1 MTSTKKIPTILCASP
16 WPPIEIP
23 TTFLSEKNCELLTQK
38 SSDAGSIV
46 RKPPNESVYL
56 VVQFYQVRVPGTAMF
71 WCWLSVWREC
81 RPPDTD
87 PQFARWSADHRLRST
102 DVRDDLH
109 LSLSLSLSLSLY
121 ISLSTS
127 LSLSLSHSISLS
139 LSLSISLSCLLLSL
153 YSNQINATTTY
164 FGISYGL
171 RFLVLLAWLNM

>member
-109 LSLSLSLSLSLY
+109 LSLSLSLSLSF
-121 ISLSTS
+121 SRSSRPDWCDLSNKS
-127 LSLSLSHSISLS
+127 SV
-139 LSLSISLSCLLLSL
+139 
-153 YSNQINATTTY
+153 
-164 FGISYGL
+164 
-171 RFLVLLAWLNM
+171 RFLPPGESMTLKGFIPDLNDG